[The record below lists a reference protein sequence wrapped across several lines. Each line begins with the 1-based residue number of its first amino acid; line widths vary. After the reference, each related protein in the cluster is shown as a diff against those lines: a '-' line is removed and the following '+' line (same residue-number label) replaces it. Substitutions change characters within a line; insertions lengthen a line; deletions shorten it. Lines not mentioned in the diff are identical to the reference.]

1 VDNELANYVVSHYR
15 SLMTEAEHLAEKHLS
30 TTYKFTEGQ
39 SDLAAQEKTRAE
51 GRLYRRWLSDDPEIL
66 ALAADGLEAFR
77 AKAAARILAEHSD
90 QVVLNRCP
98 KCSGLTRTPR
108 ARMCPHCG
116 HSWNG
121 AAAD

>member
-1 VDNELANYVVSHYR
+1 MNDELTNYVIAHYR
-15 SLMTEAEHLAEKHLS
+15 SLMTDVEQAANRHLT

-51 GRLYRRWLSDDPEIL
+51 GSVRRRWLSDDPEVL

-77 AKAAARILAEHSD
+77 AKAAARILAEHAD

-98 KCSGLTRTPR
+98 QCTGLTRTPL
-108 ARMCPHCG
+108 AQMCPHCG
-116 HSWNG
+116 HSWHG
-121 AAAD
+121 AAAH